1 MAFQCKKREENY
13 ILYGQEMHATASIYI
28 TDCIEVGGCLFA
40 CIQIPVSVLLNS
52 FFSFS
57 SDFIKSWS
65 HWDICGTAAVV
76 VAIL

>member
-52 FFSFS
+52 FF
-57 SDFIKSWS
+57 
-65 HWDICGTAAVV
+65 
-76 VAIL
+76 